1 MQFETQRSFEF
12 ESKKYDIRV
21 ASDNVG
27 YKVVV
32 FHDNKRVNPYTYS
45 VDFNTD
51 FNFSATQGIHAY
63 SHLMDVAE
71 SDVRAKCWE
80 RYLEAIKASN
90 G

>member
-1 MQFETQRSFEF
+1 MQFVTQRSFEF
-12 ESKKYDIRV
+12 EGKQYDIRV
-21 ASDNVG
+21 ASDSDR
-27 YKVVV
+27 YKVAV

-51 FNFSATQGIHAY
+51 FNFSVTQGMHAY

-71 SDVRAKCWE
+71 SDVRAKYWE
-80 RYLEAIKASN
+80 KYLEAIKPNN